1 MEAQKNNRIE
11 QVEHADTF
19 ACSSLGTFRSRY
31 GHCSLSRLEYHR
43 IRLQRRIVCLPP
55 PPSLPILTSHFL
67 RIRCIIWDL
76 NRLCYV
82 RSMIGH
88 SSSITALAIAP
99 STGVIVTADGG
110 PSKEERKGT
119 PTSTLNLWSINGEL
133 LASTTCADRILCVA
147 ITSGNLS
154 LYCFINSND
163 RNQKEWKACAG
174 TPSLAGSS
182 RGRSGYGM
190 HGIYPSCAN

>member
-1 MEAQKNNRIE
+1 M
-11 QVEHADTF
+11 
-19 ACSSLGTFRSRY
+19 
-31 GHCSLSRLEYHR
+31 R
-43 IRLQRRIVCLPP
+43 IRLHALLWGHSGHVTAIVVSQDWSIIVSGCKDGLYVFPSFPP
-55 PPSLPILTSHFL
+55 QTKPLIYFL

-190 HGIYPSCAN
+190 HGTYPSCAN